1 LAIWPRARRWGC
13 DGEFFDTCKRM
24 AGLQGFEM
32 LQRLPDSKLI
42 SIEWPV
48 TLVPTLRRRMTRIS
62 GECMIALGFSQTYL
76 SIAIWAAAML

>member
-1 LAIWPRARRWGC
+1 
-13 DGEFFDTCKRM
+13 
-24 AGLQGFEM
+24 M